1 MLFSFESFHI
11 DGVPVGAIVR
21 ELSDRTLTTV
31 TCFQVPGGAL
41 VHNESHIE
49 FDQDAFGWTSSSY
62 VEHGEDVRVDIAR
75 DNRFARD
82 CVPSY
87 AEWMVIR
94 RMLID
99 GQAHQSFTTFDD
111 GDFEAH
117 PQAAELSISSRPET
131 VDKSGSPLPTAGR
144 IVLKVNGEV
153 RNRHW
158 FVGTSLVAS
167 DWNGARSYPETTL
180 AHSLTGLD
188 STVRAILRRASV

>member
-1 MLFSFESFHI
+1 MLSTFESFHI
-11 DGVPVGAIVR
+11 AGAPVGAIVR

-31 TCFQVPGGAL
+31 TCFQIPGGDL

-49 FDQDAFGWTSSSY
+49 FDQDAFGWTSFSY
-62 VEHGEDVRVDIAR
+62 VEHGNNVRFDVAR

-94 RMLID
+94 HMLLD
-99 GQAHQSFTTFDD
+99 GQTHQSFTTFDD
-111 GDFEAH
+111 GDASAH
-117 PQAAELSISSRPET
+117 PQTAEFSISSRPDT
-131 VDKSGSPLPTAGR
+131 LDKSGSVIHAAGR
-144 IVLKVNGEV
+144 VVLKVNGKV

-167 DWNGARSYPETTL
+167 DWNGARSYAEGTL
-180 AHSLTGLD
+180 ADSVTGLD
-188 STVRAILRRASV
+188 SRVSAILRR